1 MTAFQRKGGA
11 IAVFL
16 LFLAVF
22 LAPAPALSFEKATWS
37 DTSPSL
43 NLTHIFEGEINR
55 KGKATGLHH
64 MPGGKAPEGTRLKKI
79 LSPPNKAGIYTAL
92 VEVLDRNSGRWK
104 EKFSSLFPDRASRQD
119 LIKAILN
126 AYRNREKK
134 SGRKWR
140 GPSSQGYHIEG
151 YLLKDG
157 RIITAYPLYRESE

>member
-1 MTAFQRKGGA
+1 MTVWQEKGGSA
-11 IAVFL
+11 IAFL
-16 LFLAVF
+16 FFFVASIVSTQ
-22 LAPAPALSFEKATWS
+22 ALSFEKATWS
-37 DTSPSL
+37 DTVPSL

-55 KGKATGLHH
+55 RGRATGLHH
-64 MPGGKAPEGTRLKKI
+64 LPRGKAPEGTRLKKI

-92 VEVLDRNSGRWK
+92 VEILDRNSGRWK
-104 EKFSSLFPDRASRQD
+104 EKFSSLFPDKASRQD

-140 GPSSQGYHIEG
+140 GPSGQGYRIEG

-157 RIITAYPLYRESE
+157 RIITAYPLYRDSE